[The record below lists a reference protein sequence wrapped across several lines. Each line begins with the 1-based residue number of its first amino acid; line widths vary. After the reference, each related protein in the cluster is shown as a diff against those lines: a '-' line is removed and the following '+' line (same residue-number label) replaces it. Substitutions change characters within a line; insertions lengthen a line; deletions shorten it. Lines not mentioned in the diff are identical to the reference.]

1 MDITRRED
9 AFDLSGPFLPPQEP
23 MPQRPVSTGNTLRKK
38 AFLPP
43 APRPGTSLLGG
54 GGAY

>member
-1 MDITRRED
+1 VDITRRED

-23 MPQRPVSTGNTLRKK
+23 MPQRPVSTKYWKYSSPLWHDKV
-38 AFLPP
+38 
-43 APRPGTSLLGG
+43 PGYWGGGG

>member
-23 MPQRPVSTGNTLRKK
+23 MPQRPVSSKYWK
-38 AFLPP
+38 YP
-43 APRPGTSLLGG
+43 AQKSIPTSLLGEG
-54 GGAY
+54 LINLRA